1 MNNFTVTNFAEAT
14 NPEPQKSGYGS
25 GYTEYEDRVVC
36 TIGARP
42 QNSSTFSRLKY
53 RLAEPYKR
61 GDDFWVWQDFEL
73 PENFY
78 DLQNGSM
85 RLIGLWN
92 NPENG
97 RLGLWI
103 DSDQCPRLQVENKS
117 KRLISPPLW
126 RGDPKQYPT
135 GRHKLSLHIIL
146 GELTELFIDG
156 QVVVSVEGDNMPYD
170 GYTANQIIFMFDGA
184 NANTR
189 AITATCYE
197 IGARPSDVCRDLE
210 LTYISSEVGLEN
222 ATIARDE
229 AHNIYILEQGN
240 FEEATTK
247 RNNALEAWNEC
258 KGSQVKQ
265 Q

>member
-1 MNNFTVTNFAEAT
+1 MDTFKITNFAIAS
-14 NPEPQKSGYGS
+14 NPEPQKSGCGS

-36 TIGARP
+36 TIGTRP

-53 RLAEPYKR
+53 RLAETYKR
-61 GDDFWVWQDFEL
+61 GDDFWILQDFEL

-126 RGDPKQYPT
+126 RGDAKQYPT
-135 GRHKLSLHIIL
+135 GRHVLQFHIIL
-146 GELTELFIDG
+146 GSLTELYIDNEI
-156 QVVVSVEGDNMPYD
+156 VVSVAGDNMPYD
-170 GYTANQIIFMFDGA
+170 GYVANQIIFMFDGA

-197 IGARPSDVCRDLE
+197 IGARAVVDLCRDLE
-210 LTYISSEVGLEN
+210 LAYLSSEIGLEN
-222 ATIARDE
+222 ATMARDE

-240 FEEATTK
+240 FEEATTN
-247 RNNALEAWNEC
+247 RNNALEAFNEC
-258 KGSQVKQ
+258 KGSQVE
-265 Q
+265 